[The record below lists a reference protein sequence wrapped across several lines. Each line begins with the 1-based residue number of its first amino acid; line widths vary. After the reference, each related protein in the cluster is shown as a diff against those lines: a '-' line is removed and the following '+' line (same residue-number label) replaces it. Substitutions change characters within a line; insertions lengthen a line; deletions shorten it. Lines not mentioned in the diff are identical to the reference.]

1 MDHVRRAA
9 VQRIAVVRPSLPTP
23 ARGGYGVGR
32 VYASTGAGRT
42 YLSPLEF
49 ERIAGSLNAKR
60 DAQACHALT
69 LYLRTSRDVRKRST
83 ASTALKALNGEHDLA
98 PPLISLVL
106 AARLAVCERP
116 SLATLQEVCAEYPGW
131 EPSDADYTHLLH
143 TLCRQRH
150 MDALEVWRTMQAR
163 AINVSTSATNAVLST
178 ALMRAP
184 MADVHT
190 ILHQVGGAEKLDRV
204 GLTTLL
210 QGYCNRVADTTAFPA
225 LEADFKELDAPSEAE
240 VHVVAEMLR
249 PILQETPDA
258 LGWHGYLTY
267 KGLLHGPEAAFDCAQ
282 SALARNAFNPD
293 AFSMTTLAMCHIHHQ
308 PPESCDE
315 ALALLDRLST
325 LTSLRPD
332 RYVTAL
338 LLQALLGYAVR
349 IGYQRPARPIPDPGC
364 TIEAQAFLEEVCA
377 LYKIQ
382 PDAALL
388 QPLIEAH
395 CYAFVPALDAAYRLL
410 QYLQPVT
417 QRSLFFRKKEAAP
430 RTDLGT
436 YYPLLMACV
445 KLHDVTRAL
454 ELLGEMKHISVPSH
468 AATTLVTQLWG
479 VCQTHQEAWQVYQA
493 MRRIGTMDAAS
504 YAHLLATCCR
514 LRLYEDVGDDA
525 VSPVPAAYPLQL
537 LGDMRAAGF
546 HPSPATYTVLLDYY
560 AKSSRANL
568 AVVQTTHELIK
579 RDVHLEPDLILVNA
593 LMNAYNHVNAPAHVL
608 GIWDSLVVLCSNAG
622 SLSFIDEVSLVVVL
636 DACGRSG
643 LLSPARRALESAR
656 QLEQRFGGPV
666 MVGKNARD
674 AWMECLARCGRLDE
688 SIEVLFSMQ
697 KTADVKSVQTVMR
710 FAAAAHAR
718 GTLLSAD
725 WDALRSRVRSTYV
738 DMWSEVAQ
746 IV

>member
-9 VQRIAVVRPSLPTP
+9 VQRIAVARPTQRAS
-23 ARGGYGVGR
+23 ARGSPVLR
-32 VYASTGAGRT
+32 RNYASTGSGRT

-49 ERIAGSLNAKR
+49 ERIAGSLNTKH

-69 LYLRTSRDVRKRST
+69 LYLRTSRDTRKRST
-83 ASTALKALNGEHDLA
+83 ASLALEALDGEQDLA

-106 AARLAVCERP
+106 AARLAVSERP
-116 SLATLQEVCAEYPGW
+116 SLATLQEVRAEYPDW
-131 EPSDADYTHLLH
+131 EPTDADYTQLLH
-143 TLCRQRH
+143 TLCRQRQ
-150 MDALEVWRTMQAR
+150 MDALEVWRTMQER
-163 AINVSTSATNAVLST
+163 SIHVSPTATNAVLST

-190 ILHQVGGAEKLDRV
+190 ILHQIGGIDKLDRV

-210 QGYCNRVADTTAFPA
+210 QGYCNRVADAAASSAT
-225 LEADFKELDAPSEAE
+225 EADFHTLDAPPEAD
-240 VHVVAEMLR
+240 VHAAAQKLR
-249 PILQETPDA
+249 PLLQDTPDA
-258 LGWHGYLTY
+258 LGWHGYLMY
-267 KGLLHGPEAAFDCAQ
+267 KGLLYGPEAAFECAQ
-282 SALARNAFNPD
+282 STLARGAFKPD
-293 AFSMTTLAMCHIHHQ
+293 AWTMTTLAMCQIHHQ

-325 LTSLRPD
+325 LTSLTPD

-349 IGYQRPARPIPDPGC
+349 IGYQRPARPTPDPGRAV
-364 TIEAQAFLEEVCA
+364 EAQAFLEEVCM
-377 LYKIQ
+377 LYKVQ

-410 QYLQPVT
+410 RYLQPIP

-445 KLHDVTRAL
+445 KLYEVPRAL
-454 ELLGEMKHISVPSH
+454 ELLSEMKHIQVPAH
-468 AATTLVTQLWG
+468 AATTLTTQLWG

-493 MRRIGTMDAAS
+493 MRRISALDAAS
-504 YAHLLATCCR
+504 YAYLLAACCR
-514 LRLYEDVGDDA
+514 LRLYEDPGDDS
-525 VSPVPAAYPLQL
+525 VSPVPAAHPLQL

-546 HPSPATYTVLLDYY
+546 HPSPATYTILLDYY
-560 AKSSRANL
+560 AKSPRANL
-568 AVVQTTHELIK
+568 AGVQATHELIK

-593 LMNAYNHVNAPAHVL
+593 LMNAYNHVDAPAHVL

-643 LLSPARRALESAR
+643 LLKPARRALESAR
-656 QLEQRFGGPV
+656 QLEQRLGGPV
-666 MVGKNARD
+666 LVGKNARD
-674 AWMECLARCGRLDE
+674 AWIECLARCGRLDE
-688 SIEVLFSMQ
+688 AIEVLFSMQ
-697 KTADVKSVQTVMR
+697 DTADVKSVQTVMR

-718 GTLLSAD
+718 GALSSNE
-725 WDALRSRVRSTYV
+725 WDAMRSRVRSTFV
-738 DMWSEVAQ
+738 DMWGEVAQ